1 MISFYLLDDSS
12 GIYLRNVPPEL
23 NKQRYLEILPTA
35 STKAETKRWLSK
47 SKCSQTIG
55 EWIKIV
61 QEILEL
67 EFQGMFLS
75 NFRLQG
81 FVKGMDIAL

>member
-35 STKAETKRWLSK
+35 STKAETKRWS

-61 QEILEL
+61 QEIHEL

-81 FVKGMDIAL
+81 FVKGMDIPL